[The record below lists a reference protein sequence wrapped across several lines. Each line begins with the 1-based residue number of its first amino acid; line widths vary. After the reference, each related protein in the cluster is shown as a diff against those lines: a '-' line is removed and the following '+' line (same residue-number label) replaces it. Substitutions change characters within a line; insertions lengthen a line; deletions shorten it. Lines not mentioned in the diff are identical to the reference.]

1 MASSCSTD
9 TISLLR
15 TENGAELAD
24 ELIQREYR
32 RLLKCN
38 ALKER
43 KGQMHLLLDQL
54 EASSEQ
60 RRTIGRD

>member
-1 MASSCSTD
+1 MPLP
-9 TISLLR
+9 IGGLR
-15 TENGAELAD
+15 MVRSW
-24 ELIQREYR
+24 LIQREYR

-43 KGQMHLLLDQL
+43 KGQMHLLLGQL